1 MPRQETFFDESKGG
15 LRIEIL
21 KSYDQS
27 YAHEAFRNMATDAQQ
42 ILWSVLKPEETYDPS
57 GLPSLDDP
65 NDVTGEA
72 EAFLWDELL
81 EQAREDGNLLSFF
94 IVNEIAGS
102 RSESL
107 YVSPDWPSAERFAKG
122 RLAAIK

>member
-15 LRIEIL
+15 LRIEVL

-27 YAHEAFRNMATDAQQ
+27 YAREAFRNMDTDAQQ
-42 ILWSVLKPEETYDPS
+42 ILWNVLKPEETYDPA
-57 GLPSLDDP
+57 GLPSLNDP

-81 EQAREDGNLLSFF
+81 EQSREDGNLLSFF

-107 YVSPDWPSAERFAKG
+107 YVSPDWPSAESFARG
-122 RLAAIK
+122 RLATIS